1 MRASNN
7 KSSTRYNWFSI
18 FFRKKSSQRR
28 KPNVVKFS
36 KRLCVLS
43 LVYRSPLFFL
53 FILTF
58 AGLVFLHISYTID
71 ARRRVVPRS
80 FFTSQRV
87 PVRRKYFCVSRASCV
102 DLWRD
107 FFSLHLVFWK
117 DFSKIASRRSA
128 LLVLLLS
135 TGKFFGGLP
144 ILVVD
149 THKQWFGERRRDTL
163 GWLLK
168 SSYIHVP
175 WRYKYVFCLFG
186 WGHLYIYVWWT
197 HNIFFY
203 IAWPV
208 S

>member
-107 FFSLHLVFWK
+107 FFFPSSRLLERLFQNSKSSL
-117 DFSKIASRRSA
+117 SA
-128 LLVLLLS
+128 
-135 TGKFFGGLP
+135 P
-144 ILVVD
+144 RLVVVD
-149 THKQWFGERRRDTL
+149 GKIFRGVTNFS
-163 GWLLK
+163 GWYTQAVVRWEKKRYTRMTIKILLYTCAMK
-168 SSYIHVP
+168 I
-175 WRYKYVFCLFG
+175 
-186 WGHLYIYVWWT
+186 
-197 HNIFFY
+197 
-203 IAWPV
+203 
-208 S
+208 